1 MEIRKAMRIALGAS
15 LAYFH
20 PRRFAG
26 HYRRKR
32 RLSAART
39 LPNGRAARQP
49 AYLNSDSRSLRQAC
63 HAAKCNAG
71 NWRVYRESR
80 FSDAA
85 FLIADGNVYR
95 GDVHNTV
102 KRFNNL
108 RLGIAILSN
117 FALLL
122 HSEMH
127 SFRNSESMNILYSE
141 RGKNNFNNEFRP
153 GTIAIAPTRYPF
165 RMIRFHGSQ
174 TLSFIPAVIYNRI
187 KRFGFDVRSRPLQ
200 SAPRAYFGAVP
211 S

>member
-1 MEIRKAMRIALGAS
+1 M
-15 LAYFH
+15 
-20 PRRFAG
+20 
-26 HYRRKR
+26 
-32 RLSAART
+32 
-39 LPNGRAARQP
+39 
-49 AYLNSDSRSLRQAC
+49 
-63 HAAKCNAG
+63 
-71 NWRVYRESR
+71 YRESR